1 MKVVLRKD
9 VPSLGKA
16 GEVKDVADGYGRNY
30 LIPRGLAAPASK
42 TAVQNVEAH
51 QAAEARQRGRLQ
63 TEWQGL
69 AERLAQAP
77 VTVHARVG
85 EGGRLYGSVT
95 GADIADALTRQF
107 GHPLDKRD
115 VEVPEPIRHIGNHT
129 ARVHVAPRLAVNI
142 TVVVEPEA

>member
-1 MKVVLRKD
+1 MKVVLRRD

-16 GEVKDVADGYGRNY
+16 GEVKEVADGYGRNY
-30 LIPRGLAAPASK
+30 LIPRGLAAPASR
-42 TAVQNVEAH
+42 TAVENVEAH
-51 QAAEARQRGRLQ
+51 QASEARQRSRLQ
-63 TEWQGL
+63 SESQAL
-69 AERLAQAP
+69 AERLKDAP
-77 VTVHARVG
+77 VTVHAKVG

-107 GHPLDKRD
+107 GHALDKRD
-115 VEVPEPIRHIGNHT
+115 VEIPEPIRHIGNHT